1 MLLGFSGLQA
11 LRTRGTGIP
20 LASLIKKNPQIID
33 NLLLSSF
40 TELSETYMDNSKID
54 LRLDLNS
61 IKWD

>member
-1 MLLGFSGLQA
+1 MLLGFSGPQA

-20 LASLIKKNPQIID
+20 LASLIKKNPQTID

-40 TELSETYMDNSKID
+40 TELSETYMDNSKIG